1 MPTNPERRTQILDA
15 AIDILCDDGV
25 GGLTHRQVDSRAGVP
40 AGTTS
45 NYFRTRQA
53 LLEATAARTVDLHWQ
68 RVEAL
73 QSAIGPLSRDGLKA
87 LMVRMLEPDEQFR
100 RWTLARFELFM
111 ESTRRAELR
120 PLMAELQA
128 AAVKSATLIIE
139 AAGFDPDA
147 GTDGRAQ
154 QVAQR
159 LCVQQPHHRTRA
171 GRARYRRSCGPT
183 PEYLPRRLVRRARFL
198 NDSNSCRRYP
208 DWSTGTNPASG
219 NSLSAAPL
227 PAPLSPKSGTGPRI
241 GHRMRWNPADTPSTS
256 VVGFEV
262 G

>member
-1 MPTNPERRTQILDA
+1 MPPNPERRNQILDA

-73 QSAIGPLSRDGLKA
+73 QSAIGPLSRDALKA
-87 LMVRMLEPDEQFR
+87 LLIRMLEPDELGAPPGRRPGGFR

-111 ESTRRAELR
+111 ESTRRDELR
-120 PLMAELQA
+120 PLVRELQA

-139 AAGFDPDA
+139 AAGF
-147 GTDGRAQ
+147 T
-154 QVAQR
+154 
-159 LCVQQPHHRTRA
+159 
-171 GRARYRRSCGPT
+171 PT
-183 PEYLPRRLVRRARFL
+183 PERMDELSRLL
-198 NDSNSCRRYP
+198 NGFVFSNLTMP
-208 DWSTGTNPASG
+208 PETGALDAAG
-219 NSLSAAPL
+219 LVDRLLSAFL
-227 PAPLSPKSGTGPRI
+227 
-241 GHRMRWNPADTPSTS
+241 D
-256 VVGFEV
+256 
-262 G
+262 

>member
-73 QSAIGPLSRDGLKA
+73 QSAIGPLSRDALKA

-111 ESTRRAELR
+111 ESTRL
-120 PLMAELQA
+120 AELQA

-139 AAGFDPDA
+139 AAGF
-147 GTDGRAQ
+147 T
-154 QVAQR
+154 
-159 LCVQQPHHRTRA
+159 
-171 GRARYRRSCGPT
+171 PT
-183 PEYLPRRLVRRARFL
+183 PERMDELSRLLNGFVFSNLTIAPEPGAQDAAGLVDRLLRTFL
-198 NDSNSCRRYP
+198 D
-208 DWSTGTNPASG
+208 A
-219 NSLSAAPL
+219 
-227 PAPLSPKSGTGPRI
+227 
-241 GHRMRWNPADTPSTS
+241 
-256 VVGFEV
+256 
-262 G
+262 